1 MDTMELTIMSPTVG
15 FDSILFS
22 VCDELS
28 CSSRTLDIEVLAM
41 ADLIVEDVEFSN
53 TVKQGEVI
61 EVQVYVRNIGQAEAT
76 MISVRCQT
84 DDELVDLD
92 TIPVLQPG
100 QVAIASC
107 QWVVPENKLA
117 TQFEVL
123 IDRGLN
129 IQEGNEENNEWTSL
143 LSIEEKEQPSQNE
156 DDSMLSI
163 SPSTS
168 LSIAT
173 IFIILLIIF
182 FIMFAPAKIKKIE

>member
-1 MDTMELTIMSPTVG
+1 LPPSPCALLKTNSEWSVLFFFLWLRLPCIELEVVAP
-15 FDSILFS
+15 
-22 VCDELS
+22 
-28 CSSRTLDIEVLAM
+28 VLA
-41 ADLIVEDVEFSN
+41 LLHL
-53 TVKQGEVI
+53 EVYPAGLLGVGL
-61 EVQVYVRNIGQAEAT
+61 EEG
-76 MISVRCQT
+76 
-84 DDELVDLD
+84 DELVDLD